1 MTNRNDLNKR
11 QPIAIYLLDLRN
23 NSFVC
28 VNAENEY
35 FYLHYKEK
43 GSLEELFVQEFENYD
58 LARDEILKKTSADE
72 LYVVTCDDEHKPW
85 KECAFKK
92 GSTNDLLL
100 LYFYTSV
107 SDFEEPLSHSHRFNL
122 YERAINREALATA
135 EYDLTDR
142 LLYRFDFKS
151 EQAKEDFAD
160 IPQHLP
166 VDAMKFYTNWADRH
180 LSFDREGFISFFS
193 KTYIYAV
200 YQRGK
205 RSSVYNF
212 ITTDTKG
219 RRRYIEV
226 DNVFSL
232 NRETHMIVLSVFKD
246 VTQRYEKQEERLR
259 YMHLLRTLANDQ
271 KTVIIA
277 NENSDPEIF
286 NISKEFDEQL
296 DHSLP
301 VIERLMKFAK
311 EHIDPEDLKRFIRF
325 TDFYY
330 ILQHN
335 QFDKSQRYRFRIQIN
350 GKVQFYEVM
359 TIKLG
364 NDEHPFVVYSV
375 ADVNK
380 DARNQIRQQGLLR
393 DALSQAKTADHAKE
407 TFLSNMS
414 HDLRTPMNAIVG
426 FTEIALAN
434 LDDQS
439 MISYSLEKIMDSSKS
454 LLNIIDNI
462 LNVSRIES
470 GRVHMKEEPI
480 SLTRL
485 LEALKKGVMPL
496 VKKRHQDF
504 VVDLSLPHDNV
515 MLDQTKVTIILQ
527 NVLEN
532 AILYTPENGH
542 IHLIV
547 EEKESKRHNYGL
559 YSFKIIDDGIGM
571 SQAYLKNI
579 YDPFTREANTTQSGV
594 PGTGLGMTITK
605 NLVDMAGGH
614 IRIESELKHG
624 TQVNV
629 ELEFK
634 LMNEQPP
641 DLQDKDEEADLSC
654 LKGAHILIVED
665 NVLNSEITK
674 TILET
679 VGVSCVVVQN
689 GQLAVEAC
697 MKEDFQAV
705 LMDIQMPVMN
715 GYGAS
720 RAIRAFSRVPIIAMS
735 ANAFD
740 EDKQK
745 AYDAGMNAYITKP
758 FQTKHLLHILARYV
772 TK

>member
-1 MTNRNDLNKR
+1 MMANMDDFSKR
-11 QPIAIYLLDLRN
+11 QPIAVYLLDLKN

-28 VNAENEY
+28 INAEDEY

-43 GSLEELFVQEFENYD
+43 GSLEEFFDQEFDSYD
-58 LARDEILKKTSADE
+58 ISIEDILKKTLAGDVYFLAGE
-72 LYVVTCDDEHKPW
+72 DEHKPW
-85 KECAFKK
+85 KECAFKQ
-92 GSTNDLLL
+92 GSSKDLLI
-100 LYFYTSV
+100 LYFYASV
-107 SDFEEPLSHSHRFNL
+107 RDVETPLSHSHRFSL

-135 EYDLTDR
+135 EYDLTDS
-142 LLYRFDFKS
+142 LLYRFDFKN
-151 EQAKEDFAD
+151 EKARKDFPD
-160 IPQHLP
+160 IPDDLP
-166 VDAMKFYTNWADRH
+166 IDARKFYTNWADRH
-180 LSFDREGFISFFS
+180 LTFDREGFVSFFS

-212 ITTDTKG
+212 ITNDTKG

-232 NRETHMIVLSVFKD
+232 NSDSHMIVLSVFKD
-246 VTQRYEKQEERLR
+246 VTKRYEKQEERLR
-259 YMHLLRTLANDQ
+259 YMHLLRTLSNDQ
-271 KTVIIA
+271 KTVII
-277 NENSDPEIF
+277 ESEDSEPEIF
-286 NISKEFDEQL
+286 NINKEFDEQL
-296 DHSLP
+296 DHSLS
-301 VIERLMKFAK
+301 VVERLTKFAK
-311 EHIDPEDLKRFIRF
+311 EHVDPEDLKQFIRYA
-325 TDFYY
+325 DYYY

-335 QFDKSQRYRFRIQIN
+335 EFEKMQRYRFRVHYK
-350 GKVQFYEVM
+350 GKVMFYELA

-364 NDEHPFVVYSV
+364 NEEHPFVVLSF
-375 ADVNK
+375 ADGND

-393 DALSQAKTADHAKE
+393 DALSQAKMADHAKG

-426 FTEIALAN
+426 FTEIAQAN
-434 LDDQS
+434 LDDQKI
-439 MISYSLEKIMDSSKS
+439 ISYSLEKIMDSSKS

-480 SLTRL
+480 SLRRL
-485 LEALKKGVMPL
+485 VDALKKGLMPL
-496 VKKRHQDF
+496 VKKRQQEF
-504 VVDLSLPHDNV
+504 VVDLSLEHDYV

-532 AILYTPENGH
+532 SVLYTPERGH

-547 EEKESKRHNYGL
+547 EEEESKRNDYGL

-594 PGTGLGMTITK
+594 SGTGLGMTITK

-614 IRIESELKHG
+614 IRIESELQHG

-634 LMNEQPP
+634 LM
-641 DLQDKDEEADLSC
+641 DKKSSEHPVHEEGNDFSC
-654 LKGAHILIVED
+654 LKGARVLIVED

-674 TILET
+674 TILES

-705 LMDIQMPVMN
+705 LMDIQMPFMN

-720 RAIRAFSRVPIIAMS
+720 RAIRAFSKVPIIAMS

-745 AYDAGMNAYITKP
+745 AYDAGMDAYITKP
-758 FQTKHLLHILARYV
+758 FQTKHLLNILAHYV
-772 TK
+772 